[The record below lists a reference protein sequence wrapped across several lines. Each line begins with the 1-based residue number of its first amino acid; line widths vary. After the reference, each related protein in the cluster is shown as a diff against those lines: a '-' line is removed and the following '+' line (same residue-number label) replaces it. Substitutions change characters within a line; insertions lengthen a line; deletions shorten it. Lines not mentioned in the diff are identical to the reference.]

1 MMASMSARDSL
12 PAEGL
17 HPGRP
22 PRPRAIAG
30 PHPTTVLI
38 RLSLLL
44 GATAGFSLG
53 LVLLGAVVL
62 GRASVVPWAAL
73 AQVHGQV
80 QAIGFVALFILG
92 TAAQLL
98 PGFLACP
105 LTRPGRVTLGGGL
118 VAGAVVVRAVAQPLW
133 PGPARVALLWASAA
147 GEVVG
152 FALCLAVYA
161 ELARQ
166 TIQPLDRWR
175 ELAAAGFGFLVVSL
189 IVNTAAIAWLAG
201 GAPVVP
207 GMLDAALVQLQLAG
221 FVVFLVFGV
230 SRKILPR
237 FLLLRPP
244 KDRLIGIGGIAY
256 GSGVILVAAGW
267 LMAPVSRPAWVAS
280 GASAVGVGLQL
291 MGAILYLGGLR
302 LYEPTVR
309 PSGAPAV
316 TDPARRW
323 IRMAFAWLIA
333 ADLLALIPTTRAF
346 LGGPSV
352 GFYELTAERHALA
365 QGFIVTI
372 IIAYAARI
380 LPGFS
385 AWAIQ
390 HPRVV
395 ETIIALVTAG
405 AVVRVIG
412 ELLTA
417 WVTPAGEAV
426 AGVGGALGVAGFL
439 LFATFLFRTIGR
451 IPRPSGRASAA
462 SR

>member
-1 MMASMSARDSL
+1 MSTRDGL

-22 PRPRAIAG
+22 PRARAIAG

-62 GRASVVPWAAL
+62 GQASAVPWAAL

-118 VAGAVVVRAVAQPLW
+118 IAGAMVVRAVAQPLW

-152 FALCLAVYA
+152 FALCLVVYA

-244 KDRLIGIGGIAY
+244 NDRLISAGGIAY
-256 GSGVILVAAGW
+256 GSGVALVAAGW
-267 LMAPVSRPAWVAS
+267 LMASVSLPDWVGS
-280 GASAVGVGLQL
+280 GASAVGVWLQL
-291 MGAILYLGGLR
+291 MGTILYLGGLR
-302 LYEPTVR
+302 LYEPPVR

-323 IRMAFAWLIA
+323 IRIAFIWLIV
-333 ADLLALIPTTRAF
+333 ADLLALIPATRAF

-372 IIAYAARI
+372 IIAYASRI

-390 HPRVV
+390 HPRTVALIV
-395 ETIIALVTAG
+395 ALVTAG

-417 WVTPAGEAV
+417 WITPAGETV
-426 AGVGGALGVAGFL
+426 AGAGGALGVAGFL
-439 LFATFLFRTIGR
+439 LFAAFLFRTIGR

-462 SR
+462 ASR